1 MKIFL
6 NGPVTN
12 WGCGVVNSS
21 WSALHTGHP
30 SYWTCHFFFLF
41 NSFFSASTVLFSP
54 VLFQIARI
62 LIFGRLKKNN
72 FFFRVESWRSRPIRS
87 TEDVTRWNRSNH
99 FLNFFLKKSNF
110 FRNYYFIVYLF
121 YFLIIKMNLAFC
133 IILSL
138 RPRELEMCH
147 RNKPRIKYSRS
158 TKMFS
163 PNFQNWSFSK
173 NYFYVIKI

>member
-1 MKIFL
+1 MTNSFTIKKLTWWSKMYRSVITFSHVIAFIWLTLNDSYLWTFLCMEIFL

-30 SYWTCHFFFLF
+30 SYRTCHFFFLF

-62 LIFGRLKKNN
+62 QIFGRLKKNN

-99 FLNFFLKKSNF
+99 FLNFFLKCLFILF
-110 FRNYYFIVYLF
+110 FN
-121 YFLIIKMNLAFC
+121 N
-133 IILSL
+133 
-138 RPRELEMCH
+138 
-147 RNKPRIKYSRS
+147 
-158 TKMFS
+158 
-163 PNFQNWSFSK
+163 
-173 NYFYVIKI
+173 